1 MPPFLD
7 PRFNGTLGTAYLT
20 PVGITSDRRK
30 PNQNDNVPQ
39 GIRHDSPIDLR
50 GPMLIRSSNVQY
62 DPGSTQNGSAPGAV
76 KSNRAECHVNGP
88 QTGAVRPMATPSR
101 PTPAPATSSAGS
113 HVFVMESNQP
123 RNKAEMRAIRQAVMY
138 HHIKKTARTVVKRRR
153 VEGGSTSAG
162 QEVSPNLLH
171 PTRLFATATE
181 SLTASSSDLSGA
193 NSHDEAESEAQM
205 LPNRS
210 TALDLPPQG
219 GSDSL
224 ILWDPCEPHTTYLR
238 TPLHAVPLPF
248 ADLGSKIN
256 AFDSWPAFSDPRINV
271 RKLKYACTQL
281 FGSRRL
287 SSGWVP
293 KLMETRHAFLS
304 TVCLSAAYTDII
316 RRASTRSAP
325 TFVESYE
332 RLRVREEIMQM
343 VNISLSDPEKGIS
356 DGTTIAVLHLLTSEM
371 LTNDPAVLAVHSEGL
386 TRIMQLRGDLLRE
399 TTSGFLPA
407 LVTVTMFMIAIMHET
422 PTHELYMS
430 FARAQKTLP
439 PATGKRFPENPLFS
453 SDDGYTWLCR
463 RLNPDGQLY
472 RLLDQIRQISAAFL
486 SNPEGPLE
494 VVKLIRVRIESMEPA
509 GEIYHSSTED
519 KQYEVIRR
527 TARVYAR
534 ALAHRIPL
542 SVAAAIQ
549 EADLAGIRHALGR
562 TCLDSCWNQL
572 AGVLFW
578 VTMVASA
585 ASHQSVGAKSHD
597 PTPEFDPAAEEA
609 RRFFVAIMVRCSVI
623 LGFEHGS
630 AVLGTLKKMLELQQ
644 QLGGPG
650 CARNEY
656 QSRVVEVK
664 QDVH

>member
-7 PRFNGTLGTAYLT
+7 PRINGTLGMAYLS
-20 PVGITSDRRK
+20 PVGSISDRGK
-30 PNQNDNVPQ
+30 LIENDHVPQ
-39 GIRHDSPIDLR
+39 GIRHDSPVDLR
-50 GPMLIRSSNVQY
+50 GPTSIWSSNIEY
-62 DPGSTQNGSAPGAV
+62 DPGAAQNGSASGSMKP
-76 KSNRAECHVNGP
+76 KRAEYPMNGSQP
-88 QTGAVRPMATPSR
+88 RNRPMATPSR
-101 PTPAPATSSAGS
+101 PTPAAAPSNPAS

-138 HHIKKTARTVVKRRR
+138 HHIKKNARPAVKRRR
-153 VEGGSTSAG
+153 VEDGSTSAD
-162 QEVSPNLLH
+162 QEVSPNPLH
-171 PTRLFATATE
+171 PTRLFEIATKST
-181 SLTASSSDLSGA
+181 TASNSDISGA
-193 NSHDEAESEAQM
+193 NSHDEAEGEAQVG
-205 LPNRS
+205 PKSS
-210 TALDLPPQG
+210 TALVLPLQG
-219 GSDSL
+219 GADSM
-224 ILWDPCEPHTTYLR
+224 ILWDPCEPYTTYLK
-238 TPLHAVPLPF
+238 TPLNAVPLPF
-248 ADLGSKIN
+248 ADLGSRIN
-256 AFDSWPAFSDPRINV
+256 AFDSWPAFTDPHINV

-316 RRASTRSAP
+316 RRASTRNAP

-332 RLRVREEIMQM
+332 RLRVRDEIMQM
-343 VNISLSDPEKGIS
+343 VNLSLSDPKEGIS

-399 TTSGFLPA
+399 TTSGYLPA

-422 PTHELYMS
+422 STHELYMS
-430 FARAQKTLP
+430 FAGAQQTLP
-439 PATGKRFPENPLFS
+439 PASGKRYPENPLFA
-453 SDDGYTWLCR
+453 SDNGYTWLCR
-463 RLNPDGQLY
+463 RLDSSGQLY
-472 RLLDQIRQISAAFL
+472 RLLDHLRQISAALL
-486 SNPEGPLE
+486 SKPEDQVEL
-494 VVKLIRVRIESMEPA
+494 VRLLRVRIESMEPA
-509 GEIYHSSTED
+509 GEDYHSSTED

-534 ALAHRIPL
+534 ALALRIPL

-585 ASHQSVGAKSHD
+585 ASHQSTGATSHD
-597 PTPEFDPAAEEA
+597 DPPEFDPIAEEG

-630 AVLGTLKKMLELQQ
+630 AVLGTLKRMLELQQ

-650 CARNEY
+650 YARNER
-656 QSRVVEVK
+656 QSRVVEIA
-664 QDVH
+664 QDPH